1 VAQADGLKGQTDG
14 SRQEL
19 RRAEMRVSRDEQLE
33 TATSGDEEAA
43 GDWRRGGPAA
53 RTATGSARTGAAT
66 GGRPDDERTT
76 AATGSAVRGRRG
88 AGEDGDGTT
97 GRRGDEIC
105 DGRPAEAAERRRDDG
120 GAALDPRR
128 ADLRRPQWRP
138 AGGRTSC
145 SDREDEDGRQRWAD
159 RRGGRIRD
167 EQVPRGRRPRDG
179 RRQRRRADR
188 WTTTATNRR
197 RDERNGR
204 RKGRRR
210 RCCRNGRRW
219 KGLLLLLL
227 LLLRRK
233 GEKNGFGA

>member
-1 VAQADGLKGQTDG
+1 
-14 SRQEL
+14 
-19 RRAEMRVSRDEQLE
+19 MQLE
-33 TATSGDEEAA
+33 
-43 GDWRRGGPAA
+43 
-53 RTATGSARTGAAT
+53 TATGSARTGAAT
-66 GGRPDDERTT
+66 GGHPDDERTT
-76 AATGSAVRGRRG
+76 AATGRAVRGRRG

-105 DGRPAEAAERRRDDG
+105 DGRPAEAAERRRDDS

-188 WTTTATNRR
+188 WTTTATNRC

-204 RKGRRR
+204 RRGRRR

-227 LLLRRK
+227 RRK
-233 GEKNGFGA
+233 GEKMDLGLEEMLAPRSRLMLPGAAQGRWWCLRDLRFQPCCDTMLR